1 MDSER
6 SFWRLTSSSPRQ
18 ETMMVGTSNS
28 HSRGVK
34 PTGVPTNPSTPEV
47 KSSLFLIHVATSE
60 GDERED
66 SKVAPVRFA

>member
-1 MDSER
+1 
-6 SFWRLTSSSPRQ
+6 
-18 ETMMVGTSNS
+18 MMVGTSNS